1 MPLVDLVRAIATN
14 QKSGVA
20 LVVGPEGARGE
31 MFFRQ
36 GRVVDAEVG
45 RLSGRDAVYRLFC
58 WSSGRLAV
66 EWKSIRRKDT
76 IEMAPHDLLMEALRR
91 VDEWRRLLAG
101 CRRWTRSSRSTTV
114 CSPSGSPTF
123 PTR

>member
-1 MPLVDLVRAIATN
+1 DLLRAIAVN

-20 LVVGPEGARGE
+20 LVIDGAGTRGE
-31 MFFRQ
+31 IFFRQ

-58 WSSGRLAV
+58 WPSGRLEV

-76 IEMAPHDLLMEALRR
+76 VEMPPQDLLMEALRR

-101 CRRWTRSSRSTTV
+101 LPGLDTILE
-114 CSPSGSPTF
+114 
-123 PTR
+123 

>member
-1 MPLVDLVRAIATN
+1 MVARARALLQRRERERIELAAQRNERFGSAIEDVPLIDLLRAIALN

-20 LVVGPEGARGE
+20 TMVDGAGTRGE
-31 MFFRQ
+31 IFFRQ

-58 WSSGRLAV
+58 LPAGRLDV

-76 IEMAPHDLLMEALRR
+76 IEMPPQDLLM
-91 VDEWRRLLAG
+91 
-101 CRRWTRSSRSTTV
+101 
-114 CSPSGSPTF
+114 
-123 PTR
+123 